1 MRMMMKVQIPVDK
14 GNVSIKDGSLPN
26 VVMGSLERL
35 KPESAYFGTER
46 GKRTAFIV
54 FDMKD
59 VSDMPSIAE
68 PFFDQLN
75 AEVTFTP
82 VMTADDLKAGLQK
95 AAR

>member
-1 MRMMMKVQIPVDK
+1 MLMKVQIPVDK
-14 GNVSIKDGSLPN
+14 GNTSIKDGTLPN

-35 KPESAYFGTER
+35 KPESAYFCTEG
-46 GKRTAFIV
+46 GKRTALIV
-54 FDMKD
+54 FDFKQ

-82 VMTADDLKAGLQK
+82 VMSAEDLKLGLQK
-95 AAR
+95 AAAR